1 MPRTA
6 VLVFAVLAL
15 VATAAPAV
23 AQQSLSLNIGYLALR
38 GEGGRVAG
46 DTIVANLNADPPF
59 ALGYQV
65 SDFNNVTVGAEWLIP
80 LGNFLEVGTSVNY
93 YSATVPSHFRDLTNQ
108 DGSEITQTLKL
119 RTVPV
124 TGTLRFVLTGRHA
137 PVQPYV
143 GAGVAIVPWNYSEIG
158 DAKASD
164 GFVDANFNV
173 FQWEYK
179 SSGTAVGAVFFGGL
193 RVALNR
199 KVALGGEFRY
209 LMADAPLDPNIGF
222 QGTRLDLG
230 GMTYHA
236 SVIFR
241 F

>member
-6 VLVFAVLAL
+6 VLALVVLAL

-23 AQQSLSLNIGYLALR
+23 AQQSLSLNIGYFDVR

-46 DTIVANLNADPPF
+46 DTIVANLHADPPF
-59 ALGYQV
+59 ALGYKV

-80 LGNFLEVGTSVNY
+80 LGNFLEVGAGVNY
-93 YSATVPSHFRDLTNQ
+93 YSATVPSFYPELTKDN
-108 DGSEITQTLKL
+108 GSEITQSLKL

-124 TGTLRFVLTGRHA
+124 TGTLRLVMTGRRA
-137 PVQPYV
+137 AVQPYV
-143 GAGVAIVPWNYSEIG
+143 GAGVAVVPWNYSEAG
-158 DAKASD
+158 D
-164 GFVDANFNV
+164 FVDASFNV
-173 FQWEYK
+173 FRWEYK

-209 LMADAPLDPNIGF
+209 LMADAPLDQSVGF

-230 GMTYHA
+230 GMTYQG

>member
-6 VLVFAVLAL
+6 IVVLAVLA
-15 VATAAPAV
+15 VAAAAAPAV
-23 AQQSLSLNIGYLALR
+23 AQQSLSLNIGYFAVR

-46 DTIVANLNADPPF
+46 DTIVANLHADPPF
-59 ALGYQV
+59 ALGYRV

-93 YSATVPSHFRDLTNQ
+93 YSATVPSFYPDLTT
-108 DGSEITQTLKL
+108 DSGSEITQSLKL

-124 TGTLRFVLTGRHA
+124 TGTLRLIMTGRHA
-137 PVQPYV
+137 AVQPYV

-158 DAKASD
+158 D
-164 GFVDANFNV
+164 FVDADLNV
-173 FQWEYK
+173 FRWEYK
-179 SSGTAVGAVFFGGL
+179 NSGTAVGAVIFGGL

-209 LMADAPLDPNIGF
+209 QMVDAPLDQNVGF

-230 GMTYHA
+230 GMTYQG

>member
-1 MPRTA
+1 M
-6 VLVFAVLAL
+6 
-15 VATAAPAV
+15 
-23 AQQSLSLNIGYLALR
+23 
-38 GEGGRVAG
+38 AG
-46 DTIVANLNADPPF
+46 DTIVANLYADPPF
-59 ALGYQV
+59 ALGYRV

-93 YSATVPSHFRDLTNQ
+93 YSATVPSFYPELTN
-108 DGSEITQTLKL
+108 DNGSEITQSLKL

-124 TGTLRFVLTGRHA
+124 TGTLRLVMTGRRA
-137 PVQPYV
+137 AVQPYV

-158 DAKASD
+158 D
-164 GFVDANFNV
+164 FVDPDLNV
-173 FQWEYK
+173 FRWEYK
-179 SSGTAVGAVFFGGL
+179 DSGTAVGAVIFGGL

-209 LMADAPLDPNIGF
+209 LMADAPLDPNTGF

-230 GMTYHA
+230 GMTYQG

>member
-6 VLVFAVLAL
+6 VLALALLAL

-23 AQQSLSLNIGYLALR
+23 AQQSLSVNFGYFAVR

-46 DTIVANLNADPPF
+46 DTIEANLYADPPF
-59 ALGYQV
+59 ALAYRV
-65 SDFNNVTVGAEWLIP
+65 SDFSNITVGAEWLIP

-93 YSATVPSHFRDLTNQ
+93 YSRTVPSFYPELTN
-108 DGSEITQTLKL
+108 DNGSEITQSLKL
-119 RTVPV
+119 RTVPI
-124 TGTLRFVLTGRHA
+124 TGTLRLVMTGRRA
-137 PVQPYV
+137 AVQPYV
-143 GAGVAIVPWNYSEIG
+143 GAGVAVVPWDYSEAG
-158 DAKASD
+158 D
-164 GFVDANFNV
+164 FVDPDLNIFR
-173 FQWEYK
+173 WEYK
-179 SSGTAVGAVFFGGL
+179 ESGTAVGAVIFGGL

-209 LMADAPLDPNIGF
+209 LMVDAPLDQNLGF

-230 GMTYHA
+230 GMTCSA
-236 SVIFR
+236 NVIFR

>member
-6 VLVFAVLAL
+6 VVIFAVLAL

-23 AQQSLSLNIGYLALR
+23 AQQSLSFNIGYFGLR
-38 GEGGRVAG
+38 GEGSRVAG
-46 DTIVANLNADPPF
+46 DTIVANLHADPPF

-93 YSATVPSHFRDLTNQ
+93 YSATVPSFYPELTN
-108 DGSEITQTLKL
+108 DNGSEITQSLKL

-124 TGTLRFVLTGRHA
+124 TGTLRLVMTGRRA
-137 PVQPYV
+137 AVQPYV
-143 GAGVAIVPWNYSEIG
+143 GAGVAIVPWNYSENG
-158 DAKASD
+158 D
-164 GFVDANFNV
+164 FVDADYNV
-173 FQWEYK
+173 FQWNYK
-179 SSGTAVGAVFFGGL
+179 DSGTAVGAVIFGGL

-209 LMADAPLDPNIGF
+209 LMADAPLDPNTGF

-230 GMTYHA
+230 GMTYQA